1 MILQAGS
8 MGAGGDVFVLDM
20 GEPVRIADLARNMIG
35 LSGRTVCDA
44 AHPDGEIE
52 MVFTGLRPGGEDV

>member
-1 MILQAGS
+1 
-8 MGAGGDVFVLDM
+8 
-20 GEPVRIADLARNMIG
+20 MIG

-52 MVFTGLRPGGEDV
+52 VVFTGLRPGGEDV